1 MTFTASPDQL
11 LGDIVNE
18 DLRTASVFE
27 SFGLDYCCGG
37 HQTLAEACRRRAVD
51 PVVVL
56 DALGRLGPASEGH
69 QLPDEWRD
77 LDALTRHILS
87 HHHTYV
93 NSSIPSI
100 LQTLDK
106 LVRVHGERHP
116 ELATLRATFR
126 ALGDDLM
133 QHMMKEEQ
141 LLFPAIDQ
149 LARQRRG
156 DAAPDGM
163 FATILHPVRVMED
176 DHQEAGA
183 LIERVRVLTGGHYEP
198 PADACTTYRACF
210 AELRRF
216 EEDLHRH
223 IHLENNVLF
232 PRALDLE
239 RALD

>member
-1 MTFTASPDQL
+1 MTVAATLDQAL
-11 LGDIVNE
+11 ADIVNQ
-18 DLRTASVFE
+18 DLRAAPIFE
-27 SFGLDYCCGG
+27 SFGLDYCCAGQ
-37 HQTLAEACRRRAVD
+37 QTLADACAKRSVD

-56 DALGRLGPASEGH
+56 DALGRIGPTSEAVR
-69 QLPDEWRD
+69 LPDAWDE
-77 LDALTRHILS
+77 LDALTRHIVA

-93 NSSIPSI
+93 TSSVPA
-100 LQTLDK
+100 LQQMLDK
-106 LVRVHGERHP
+106 LVTVHGERHP
-116 ELATLRATFR
+116 ELAALRATFR
-126 ALGDDLM
+126 ALGNDLL
-133 QHMMKEEQ
+133 QHLMKEEQ

-156 DAAPDGM
+156 VPGAGTM
-163 FATILHPVRVMED
+163 FATVLHPVRVMED
-176 DHQEAGA
+176 DHQDAGA
-183 LIERVRVLTGGHYEP
+183 LIERIRQLTGGYYEP

-239 RALD
+239 RALG